1 MLAITL
7 FYCTCTFLNQDDGNT
22 MLSLRWLERINRLEE
37 PDAEKESPET
47 ISKVDNRRNSDLSLD
62 AQD

>member
-1 MLAITL
+1 
-7 FYCTCTFLNQDDGNT
+7 